1 MTKRYF
7 LIGLGW
13 ASLIIG
19 VIGIFLPILP
29 TTPFI
34 LLAAWAFAQSSARF
48 YHWLVTHR
56 YFGPIVRDWQT
67 ERGISRRVRNRVIG
81 LLWLSLTSSTL
92 IMGWMGYW
100 WVAPIMAVIGLSITV
115 YLLRQRVIEDK
126 DRSP

>member
-13 ASLIIG
+13 VSVILG

-34 LLAAWAFAQSSARF
+34 LLAAWAFAQSSQRF

-56 YFGPIVRDWQT
+56 QLGPIVRDWQS

-81 LLWLSLTSSTL
+81 LLWLSLTSSSL
-92 IMGWMGYW
+92 IMAWMGYW
-100 WVAPIMAVIGLSITV
+100 WTAPILAVAGAGVTA
-115 YLLRQRVIEDK
+115 YLLRQRVLDDK
-126 DRSP
+126 DRTP